1 MLASTSEEH
10 GRIGDCPQSDTDAQD
25 EQLYEDLTSF
35 SSTVS
40 GVAYDDGRARTG
52 ATLRPNSSSESDFP
66 DDLAR
71 TCSTLR
77 PETSDGL
84 ARTSSTLSLSDQA
97 GGSRCDYLGRNRATL
112 KPLVGDSEEGDP
124 VINGE
129 VEGVSEELTSSLK
142 NPEQQ

>member
-52 ATLRPNSSSESDFP
+52 ATLRPNSSSLFCTIEFHSKSIPPFF
-66 DDLAR
+66 
-71 TCSTLR
+71 S
-77 PETSDGL
+77 
-84 ARTSSTLSLSDQA
+84 
-97 GGSRCDYLGRNRATL
+97 GGGPPQSMAFFVC
-112 KPLVGDSEEGDP
+112 PFVP
-124 VINGE
+124 
-129 VEGVSEELTSSLK
+129 
-142 NPEQQ
+142 PF